1 MNFAKTLANLLITE
15 RNKDARHDV
24 PNMDNMSH
32 DYDIVTSFELGT
44 GDEGQSLRTRQD
56 IYRRWQLMQKDP
68 QIAEGLS
75 LHVTAALGGHES
87 TGDVIFIT
95 PHERVRGRGIRA
107 KELRQKVESAARH
120 MTPILNRHAF
130 SLARQAIAYGD
141 SYARIYSDERTGV
154 IDLMNNE
161 RTHPPLIQ
169 SFVRGEQNVG
179 FFVLEMENWERVV
192 ARLTPMQMLRV
203 KMPRIEYVPQMPL
216 TAFKEGAKLIHLDEI
231 GELPVLPDM
240 VGGSFLYP
248 IESVWQDL
256 VISMSGLNNQQIADS
271 VKQAFL
277 TVNMDGMP
285 PDQRKRYTKGLTQ
298 VLQNYRDRIK
308 EAFNGGE
315 ALYGTAYHVL
325 PTWGDKQSIT
335 PVGDL
340 SQRTAPL
347 SSDTLM
353 INLRRIAGGLGLDL
367 SLMGWADMLTGG
379 LGDGAAFHT
388 SAQIMRRSMLI
399 RMALTNA
406 FNDLMALHFGLVYG
420 EYFHQGDYPWQF
432 DFYSDQSAAA
442 TEALSN
448 KQARMNMVIMK
459 AQALQS
465 LRELGLSEEN
475 LQAILEDDGGMDY
488 DIAVRLSSNLGAS
501 EKDGTPP
508 ANEPIDEMADD
519 VGDDEFD
526 DEI

>member
-1 MNFAKTLANLLITE
+1 MNFAKTLANLLIAQ
-15 RNKDARHDV
+15 RQDATNPPSIEGLGRE
-24 PNMDNMSH
+24 
-32 DYDIVTSFELGT
+32 YDAITSVELGV
-44 GDEGQSLRTRQD
+44 GNEGSHLRTRQN

-68 QIAEGLS
+68 QISEGLS

-87 TGDVIFIT
+87 TGDVIFIS

-107 KELRQKVESAARH
+107 KELRQKVENAARQL
-120 MTPILNRHAF
+120 TPILNRHAF
-130 SLARQAIAYGD
+130 GLARQAIAYGD
-141 SYARIYSDERTGV
+141 SYARIYSNGRHGV

-169 SFVRGEQNVG
+169 SFVQGEKNVG
-179 FFVLEMENWERVV
+179 FFVMEMQNWEKVV
-192 ARLTPMQMLRV
+192 ERLTPMQLLRV
-203 KMPRIEYVPQMPL
+203 KMPRIEHIPQMPL
-216 TAFKEGAKLIHLDEI
+216 TAFKEGQRLMSIDNV
-231 GELPVLPDM
+231 GELPVLPDV
-240 VGGSFLYP
+240 VGGSFLYAV
-248 IESVWQDL
+248 EDAWQDL
-256 VISMSGLNNQQIADS
+256 IISMSGLNNQQIADS

-285 PDQRKRYTKGLTQ
+285 AEQRKRYTSRITKI
-298 VLQNYRDRIK
+298 LQNYQTQIK
-308 EAFNGGE
+308 KAFAGGE
-315 ALYGTAYHVL
+315 ALYGTAYHIL
-325 PTWGDKQSIT
+325 PTWGDKQTIT
-335 PVGDL
+335 PIGDL
-340 SQRTAPL
+340 AQRSAPL
-347 SSDTLM
+347 NSETLM
-353 INLRRIAGGLGLDL
+353 VNMRRIAGGLGLDL

-448 KQARMNMVIMK
+448 RQARMNMVIMK

-465 LRELGLSEEN
+465 LKELGLNSQN
-475 LQAILEDDGGMDY
+475 LQRILEEDGGMDY
-488 DIAVRLSSNLGAS
+488 DAALILANNLGVKEQGS
-501 EKDGTPP
+501 HEQS
-508 ANEPIDEMADD
+508 DD
-519 VGDDEFD
+519 DFEDFD
-526 DEI
+526 DEEA

>member
-1 MNFAKTLANLLITE
+1 MGFLMNFAKTLANLLISE
-15 RNKDARHDV
+15 RKGNADTPSLDALGRE
-24 PNMDNMSH
+24 
-32 DYDIVTSFELGT
+32 YDIITGFELG
-44 GDEGQSLRTRQD
+44 GEDAHLRTRQD
-56 IYRRWQLMQKDP
+56 IYRRWQMMQKDP

-95 PHERVRGRGIRA
+95 PHERVRGRGVRA
-107 KELRQKVESAARH
+107 KDLRQKVENAAKH
-120 MTPILNRHAF
+120 IAPILNRHAF
-130 SLARQAIAYGD
+130 GLARQAIAYGD
-141 SYARIYSDERTGV
+141 SYARIYSDSREGV

-169 SFVRGEQNVG
+169 SFVQGDKNVG
-179 FFVLEMENWERVV
+179 FFVMEMQNWERVV
-192 ARLTPMQMLRV
+192 DRLTPMQMLRV
-203 KMPRIEYVPQMPL
+203 KMPRIEHIPQMPL
-216 TAFKEGAKLIHLDEI
+216 TAFKEGQRLMGIDEI
-231 GELPVLPDM
+231 GKLPVLPDA
-240 VGGSFLYP
+240 VGGSFLYAV
-248 IESVWQDL
+248 EDAWRDL

-285 PDQRKRYTKGLTQ
+285 PSQRKRYTQGLTQ
-298 VLQNYRDRIK
+298 TLQNYRDRIK
-308 EAFNGGE
+308 QAFDGGE
-315 ALYGTAYHVL
+315 ALYGTAYHIL
-325 PTWGDKQSIT
+325 PTWGDKQTIT

-340 SQRTAPL
+340 SQRSAPL

-353 INLRRIAGGLGLDL
+353 VNMRRIAGGLGLDL

-406 FNDLMALHFGLVYG
+406 FDELMSIHFGLVYG
-420 EYFHQGDYPWQF
+420 EYFHRGNYPWRF

-448 KQARMNMVIMK
+448 RQARMNMVIMK
-459 AQALQS
+459 AQAIQS
-465 LRELGLSEEN
+465 LKELGLSKEN

-488 DIAVRLSSNLGAS
+488 EAAQNLASNVAAK
-501 EKDGTPP
+501 EPDGT
-508 ANEPIDEMADD
+508 NDFEVHDFDEE
-519 VGDDEFD
+519 DEA
-526 DEI
+526 